1 METITKEK
9 IANLLKERLGFSS
22 LICEEITN
30 SIFSEILDLS
40 LNNNKL
46 VLPNFGK
53 FQVYKKGKRP
63 GLNLQ
68 TGEALEIEPRKV
80 LRFNPS
86 SFLKQKINS
95 HEVG

>member
-30 SIFSEILDLS
+30 SIFSEILYLS
-40 LNNNKL
+40 LTNKKL

-53 FQVYKKGKRP
+53 FHKSYNFSLEKTQIIRIISSDLNYICEIRGKN
-63 GLNLQ
+63 GYS
-68 TGEALEIEPRKV
+68 K
-80 LRFNPS
+80 
-86 SFLKQKINS
+86 
-95 HEVG
+95 